1 MGLGLMGKPCHAWVG
16 AWHDAWPGAWVAGGG
31 AWHGAWVVGGGDDV
45 GDVGGGWDKFSS
57 TLKQLNTRKIN

>member
-45 GDVGGGWDKFSS
+45 GDVGGGFG
-57 TLKQLNTRKIN
+57 